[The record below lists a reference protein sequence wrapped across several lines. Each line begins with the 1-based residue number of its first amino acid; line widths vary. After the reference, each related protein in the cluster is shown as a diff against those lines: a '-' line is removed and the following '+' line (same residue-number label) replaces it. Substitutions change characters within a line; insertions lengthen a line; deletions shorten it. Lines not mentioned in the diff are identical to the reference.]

1 MRYAFIER
9 HREVWPIVV
18 QCRVLEVSASGYR
31 RHRVRRTAPA
41 ASPGQ
46 RVGDVALL
54 VHVRAIFHEM
64 KGPVRGPNWTRFH
77 RLAITRPQAK
87 FFRERIYFA
96 NLKRLSVGCAE
107 VNAQRPK
114 SDADDDRAGRLQF
127 HYARHP
133 APQKPAPPAVPA

>member
-1 MRYAFIER
+1 MLRPEGGFSEQRAVAPYPECFLGPADVCTDAIAL
-9 HREVWPIVV
+9 HPHTCGAYSWPIH
-18 QCRVLEVSASGYR
+18 AKK
-31 RHRVRRTAPA
+31 VRPC
-41 ASPGQ
+41 
-46 RVGDVALL
+46 
-54 VHVRAIFHEM
+54 
-64 KGPVRGPNWTRFH
+64 

-127 HYARHP
+127 H
-133 APQKPAPPAVPA
+133 